1 MRVVW
6 QRQRIPKAWRRAGG
20 VLKPKEKGASDISQF
35 RPICLLDVKGK
46 IFFSIVAQRQDSLA
60 AWSIQAWSG
69 TKSKQ
74 PRRTRETYMW
84 FSLTWPMLLAQFPI
98 IFSGNLST
106 SSMYQNISQ
115 HWSRPISKTYNCALQ
130 QPTTWQRLEVGIM
143 AGYRVLPLV
152 FTMAMEVIIRASKWV
167 VGRER
172 ARARLHLPPIRAY
185 MDDMTTLTTTEAH
198 TKQLLGKLQE
208 NIKWAQMKIKQILKH
223 LHCQGGAIRHKVLYR
238 GRLNTNSVW
247 AACQKPRQM
256 VQLKP

>member
-1 MRVVW
+1 MLMRVVW
-6 QRQRIPKAWRRAGG
+6 QKQRIPKAWRRADG

-60 AWSIQAWSG
+60 
-69 TKSKQ
+69 KKD
-74 PRRTRETYMW
+74 ETYMW

-143 AGYRVLPLV
+143 AGYTVLPLV

-208 NIKWAQMKIKQILKH
+208 NIKWAQMKIKPSK
-223 LHCQGGAIRHKVLYR
+223 
-238 GRLNTNSVW
+238 S
-247 AACQKPRQM
+247 
-256 VQLKP
+256 

>member
-143 AGYRVLPLV
+143 AGYTVFWFSQWPWKSLSGPQNGWSAGNEPGPGSIFHLSEHTWMTWQLWPL
-152 FTMAMEVIIRASKWV
+152 
-167 VGRER
+167 
-172 ARARLHLPPIRAY
+172 
-185 MDDMTTLTTTEAH
+185 
-198 TKQLLGKLQE
+198 
-208 NIKWAQMKIKQILKH
+208 LKH
-223 LHCQGGAIRHKVLYR
+223 TPSSYLESCRRTLSGPKWKSSKSWSISIVKGVL
-238 GRLNTNSVW
+238 
-247 AACQKPRQM
+247 
-256 VQLKP
+256 